1 MEKSIFKKNI
11 HLSQKEKIHVA
22 KLIQDGGTLSDI
34 SEWHKVRFGKPIA
47 RSKFFRLKSQASSIL
62 DDKLQK
68 STNSYKRKGEE
79 DLSTK
84 SLSTKSTMLNPMDI
98 LYILRSRIKSESRSL
113 KL

>member
-1 MEKSIFKKNI
+1 M
-11 HLSQKEKIHVA
+11 A

-47 RSKFFRLKSQASSIL
+47 RSKFFRLKSQASTIL

-79 DLSTK
+79 DSQGTSTRIFPVK
-84 SLSTKSTMLNPMDI
+84 NT
-98 LYILRSRIKSESRSL
+98 LYW
-113 KL
+113 